1 MKGIVIISALSIS
14 IALAS
19 VPTSSATAQAGAAP
33 GQLQDS
39 ELQATVGAAEGQLEG
54 AQAFAIEPSITNT
67 QLTFRSHQLNAGASL
82 GNLEG
87 NACPANFK
95 MISGSCHPGYTDQV
109 IIINQ
114 YPNSLANTWRCGFSN
129 ISSSNRTVW
138 IYTLC
143 GQ

>member
-1 MKGIVIISALSIS
+1 MKAIVIVSAVSVG
-14 IALAS
+14 IALAGI
-19 VPTSSATAQAGAAP
+19 PMSAPLAQAGAAP

-39 ELQATVGAAEGQLEG
+39 ELQATTGATQGQLEG

-67 QLTFRSHQLNAGASL
+67 QLTFRSHQLNAGASS

-114 YPNSLANTWRCGFSN
+114 YPNNLANAWRCGFSN
-129 ISSSNRTVW
+129 VSSSNRTVW